1 MMKCE
6 TGEMRD
12 GDGHKNVS
20 IPVQDVGGVR
30 GRRGRRG
37 GGVGPARQSGTSR
50 GGQKCWV
57 FLITPSS
64 SVYMSSSFQP
74 SSPQHL
80 AEQPPLFSC
89 NRIICY
95 GGDH

>member
-1 MMKCE
+1 
-6 TGEMRD
+6 MRD

-50 GGQKCWV
+50 GGQ
-57 FLITPSS
+57 
-64 SVYMSSSFQP
+64 
-74 SSPQHL
+74 
-80 AEQPPLFSC
+80 
-89 NRIICY
+89 
-95 GGDH
+95 